1 MHQSQELLPYFCHSS
16 LAVELHLG
24 VFMGI
29 LVVVTGTLH
38 GLKHVWNKRKAA
50 SAAHCNNRLCFMT
63 SALQVRLKAIQCML
77 ALLSSKLPSSG
88 TLPSPSLALRNPS
101 RAPLLGFVF
110 SALLKAAE
118 EEVQA
123 GLTGSK
129 ALTAAAL
136 EAIRYLIQAVD
147 SGDALAF
154 VVPGLASGLS
164 KILIAAG
171 GLFASL
177 FLRLQM

>member
-1 MHQSQELLPYFCHSS
+1 M
-16 LAVELHLG
+16 
-24 VFMGI
+24 
-29 LVVVTGTLH
+29 
-38 GLKHVWNKRKAA
+38 
-50 SAAHCNNRLCFMT
+50 
-63 SALQVRLKAIQCML
+63 
-77 ALLSSKLPSSG
+77 
-88 TLPSPSLALRNPS
+88 
-101 RAPLLGFVF
+101 LGFSF

-136 EAIRYLIQAVD
+136 EATKHLVQGVD

-154 VVPGLASGLS
+154 VLPGLASGLS

-171 GLFASL
+171 AFAL
-177 FLRLQM
+177 HVLD

>member
-1 MHQSQELLPYFCHSS
+1 MDSS
-16 LAVELHLG
+16 PES
-24 VFMGI
+24 F
-29 LVVVTGTLH
+29 
-38 GLKHVWNKRKAA
+38 WKAA
-50 SAAHCNNRLCFMT
+50 SVFIT
-63 SALQVRLKAIQCML
+63 KALQVRLKAIQCISAM
-77 ALLSSKLPSSG
+77 LSSKPASSG
-88 TLPSPSLALRNPS
+88 SPFLALREPS
-101 RAPLLGFVF
+101 RAPMLGFSF

-136 EAIRYLIQAVD
+136 EATKHLIQGVD

-154 VVPGLASGLS
+154 VLPGLASGLS

-171 GLFASL
+171 AISLQLPPLGLLMSHTFTSH
-177 FLRLQM
+177 F

>member
-1 MHQSQELLPYFCHSS
+1 MDAKS
-16 LAVELHLG
+16 G
-24 VFMGI
+24 T
-29 LVVVTGTLH
+29 TGKLQ
-38 GLKHVWNKRKAA
+38 AQDI
-50 SAAHCNNRLCFMT
+50 CNNRLCFT
-63 SALQVRLKAIQCML
+63 ISALQVRLKAVLCMV
-77 ALLSSKLPSSG
+77 AMLSSKLRSSG
-88 TLPSPSLALRNPS
+88 SLPSPSLALRDPS

-136 EAIRYLIQAVD
+136 EAIRYLIKAVD

-171 GLFASL
+171 DVYLYLLFWGLH
-177 FLRLQM
+177 M

>member
-1 MHQSQELLPYFCHSS
+1 M
-16 LAVELHLG
+16 
-24 VFMGI
+24 
-29 LVVVTGTLH
+29 
-38 GLKHVWNKRKAA
+38 
-50 SAAHCNNRLCFMT
+50 
-63 SALQVRLKAIQCML
+63 RLKAIQCMV
-77 ALLSSKLPSSG
+77 AMLSSIFPSSG
-88 TLPSPSLALRNPS
+88 SLPSPSLVLRDPS
-101 RAPLLGFVF
+101 RAPLLGFAF

-136 EAIRYLIQAVD
+136 EAIRYLIQAVH

-171 GLFASL
+171 NVYLHLCFWGLW
-177 FLRLQM
+177 M

>member
-1 MHQSQELLPYFCHSS
+1 M
-16 LAVELHLG
+16 
-24 VFMGI
+24 
-29 LVVVTGTLH
+29 
-38 GLKHVWNKRKAA
+38 
-50 SAAHCNNRLCFMT
+50 FMT
-63 SALQVRLKAIQCML
+63 SALQVRLKAICCMV
-77 ALLSSKLPSSG
+77 AMLSSKLPSSG
-88 TLPSPSLALRNPS
+88 SLPSPSLALADPS

-171 GLFASL
+171 GVYLCL
-177 FLRLQM
+177 LLCGL

>member
-1 MHQSQELLPYFCHSS
+1 MV
-16 LAVELHLG
+16 A
-24 VFMGI
+24 M
-29 LVVVTGTLH
+29 
-38 GLKHVWNKRKAA
+38 
-50 SAAHCNNRLCFMT
+50 
-63 SALQVRLKAIQCML
+63 
-77 ALLSSKLPSSG
+77 LSSKLPSSG
-88 TLPSPSLALRNPS
+88 SLPSPSLALADLS

-171 GLFASL
+171 GFY
-177 FLRLQM
+177 LRLLLCGLYM